1 MNIDE
6 LREEIATD
14 EGKVMS
20 VYLDHLNL
28 PTLGIGRLIT
38 ERPDRDWETTH

>member
-20 VYLDHLNL
+20 VYLDPPQ
-28 PTLGIGRLIT
+28 PTYA
-38 ERPDRDWETTH
+38 RDWPPHN